1 MSKYHSNT
9 ESDRA
14 TEATAARGVIYIANE
29 LAESNRLRKV
39 TIELELIKLIDPAQ
53 VATFQFDK
61 DEDLA

>member
-14 TEATAARGVIYIANE
+14 TEVTTARGVINIANE
-29 LAESNRLRKV
+29 IAESNRLRRKA
-39 TIELELIKLIDPAQ
+39 IEIELIKLIDPAQ
-53 VATFQFDK
+53 ISDCKFDK